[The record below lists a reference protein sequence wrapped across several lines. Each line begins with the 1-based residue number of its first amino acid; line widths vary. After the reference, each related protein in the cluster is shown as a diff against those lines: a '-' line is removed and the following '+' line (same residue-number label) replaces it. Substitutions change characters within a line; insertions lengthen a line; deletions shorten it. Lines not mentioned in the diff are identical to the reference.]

1 MSLILYNHRI
11 TEFEYMIISQGIS
24 SVCTGN
30 SGDTKLFDGE
40 PDHLVPSSSAFLV
53 ESDLFL
59 MAGRMIGHC
68 FLHGGPALTGLSPAI
83 VHILCGGTAETAI
96 IEINDCPDI
105 DLREKITLACM
116 RQTARF
122 SLDSSILGL
131 RVFIFCL
138 KA

>member
-1 MSLILYNHRI
+1 
-11 TEFEYMIISQGIS
+11 MIIDQGIS

-40 PDHLVPSSSAFLV
+40 PDHLVLSSSVFLV

-68 FLHGGPALTGLSPAI
+68 FLHGGPAMTGLSPAI

-96 IEINDCPDI
+96 IEMTDCPDI
-105 DLREKITLACM
+105 DVWEKITLVCIL
-116 RQTARF
+116 QTT
-122 SLDSSILGL
+122 
-131 RVFIFCL
+131 
-138 KA
+138 